1 MIQVKEIFKNE
12 NLFDEKS
19 IFIRLINIIKIVL
32 FIMIKEHLLG
42 LIEYYLKK
50 IKISSLYFMILL
62 SYIFLTINF

>member
-19 IFIRLINIIKIVL
+19 IFLRLINIIKIVL

>member
-12 NLFDEKS
+12 NLFDKKS
-19 IFIRLINIIKIVL
+19 IFLRLINIIKIVL